1 MIRNQPEDFIP
12 SIEQL
17 YGIFRGVVEDNNDP
31 EKAGRCRVRV
41 FGIHSELKVMTIL
54 EGIPVEELLWAE
66 PAMGLIEG
74 SVSGF
79 GLWSVPVQGSH
90 VFVFFENGNPM
101 QPRYFATV
109 PGIPATAPEAPDSKT
124 KFGFQDPDGVYP
136 IAAAEQPDHPNE
148 LNEPDVHKLAR
159 GEILFTLV
167 NEKKDRQITDIQTA
181 DGNTWNEPLPYYDA
195 QYPENIVL
203 ATHGGIVVELDN
215 TVQEGAVDPVTGEQG
230 AEVGKRRV
238 HIYHPSHTF
247 IEISEEG
254 DISFRNERDRFEIVT
269 RNRKIYI
276 MAGEDKTVDLSQT
289 LFVKKDKTEKIG
301 RHDVKTVEKEYT
313 LNVGNEMTEDVG
325 ASKSITVAQD
335 MTEDIGRNL
344 EITVGGN
351 VNITASGPVTVTA
364 PSIALN

>member
-1 MIRNQPEDFIP
+1 MIRNAPEDFLP
-12 SIEQL
+12 PIEQL
-17 YGIFRGVVEDNNDP
+17 YGIYRGVVEDNNDP

-41 FGIHSELKVMTIL
+41 FGVHSELKIKTIF

-74 SVSGF
+74 SISGF
-79 GLWSVPVQGSH
+79 GMWSIPVQGSH

-109 PGIPATAPEAPDSKT
+109 PGIPTTAPEAADSKT

-136 IAAAEQPDHPNE
+136 IAAAVPPLEPNE

-159 GEILFTLV
+159 GEIQFTIV
-167 NEKKDRQITDIQTA
+167 NEKKDRRIEDIETA

-247 IEISEEG
+247 IDVSEEG
-254 DISFRNERDRFEIVT
+254 DISFRNERDRFEIIT

-276 MAGEDKTVDLSQT
+276 MANEDRTINENQT
-289 LFVKKDKTEKIG
+289 QFIKKDKTEKIG
-301 RHDVKTVEKEYT
+301 RHEVKTVEKDYT

-325 ASKSITVAQD
+325 ADKSVTVAND
-335 MTEDIGRNL
+335 MSENIGRNL
-344 EITVGGN
+344 EIIVGNN
-351 VNITASGPVTVTA
+351 VTITAGGTVTVTG
-364 PSIALN
+364 SQISLN